1 MKRKPYFDEIC
12 EHACTELDYRTMVC
26 ATTKKRELAG
36 AEYELFVDVT
46 TFDNYDEMVEFCQR
60 YFQDEDV
67 LFPYGHNFPDE
78 YIEDGLR
85 FQDIKQF
92 GSLNKEQKNAI
103 ELYLWLFGVRG
114 VQEILDVYIGTFKTK
129 EEAAKYIVKNNL
141 CELPDNIKDCKD
153 YGQVYE
159 CLRDRILVAEN
170 CYFFADK

>member
-12 EHACTELDYRTMVC
+12 EHACTELDYRTMICV
-26 ATTKKRELAG
+26 TTKKRELAG

-60 YFQDEDV
+60 YFQDEEV

-92 GSLNKEQKNAI
+92 GCLNKEQQNAI
-103 ELYLWLFGVRG
+103 ELYIYGYLACEAYKRYWTF
-114 VQEILDVYIGTFKTK
+114 IL
-129 EEAAKYIVKNNL
+129 AL
-141 CELPDNIKDCKD
+141 
-153 YGQVYE
+153 
-159 CLRDRILVAEN
+159 LRQKKRLQSIS
-170 CYFFADK
+170 